1 MLCPC
6 VRFEPLDRLY
16 DLLPVQVQDGPPPP
30 DPLCQQQQPPSPCL
44 WATCCLVVTASKSS
58 STDILLLLLLLLL
71 QLLTSSL
78 LSSGVCG
85 GGVGR
90 RRHNQLT
97 LIADYP
103 TFLHSS
109 FSSSQTSCFLAPS
122 LCAVNHLVVFVLQP
136 DTTPAPAAPRPRAG
150 GTLRHQ
156 PAATARR
163 HHPAEPAEGTESH
176 THSIHC
182 HRPGPPSA

>member
-58 STDILLLLLLLLL
+58 STDILLLLLLLL

-78 LSSGVCG
+78 LSSGVC

-136 DTTPAPAAPRPRAG
+136 DTTPAPAAPCPGAS

-156 PAATARR
+156 PAATAPR
-163 HHPAEPAEGTESH
+163 HRPAEPASRTEPH

>member
-78 LSSGVCG
+78 LSSGVC